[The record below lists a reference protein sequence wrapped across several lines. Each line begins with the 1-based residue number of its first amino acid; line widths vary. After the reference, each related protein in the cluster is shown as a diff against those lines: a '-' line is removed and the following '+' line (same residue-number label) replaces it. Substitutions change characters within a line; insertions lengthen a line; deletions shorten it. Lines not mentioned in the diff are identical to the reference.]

1 MRVIHLNAGRQIFAC
16 AALAVIVS
24 SGLATAADRF
34 PFDQELLLDAAPMRP
49 AKRMPILTVEPNG
62 NAKIDLWCRTVPA
75 RVEISDATIKIEAG
89 PLPEDLPAM
98 QSAGQCTPGR
108 IKADEEMLASI
119 VQVTEWH
126 PGRRCDPAVRA
137 GNDEIPPGDQLAAGA
152 AGPKNSRP
160 HP

>member
-16 AALAVIVS
+16 AALAVILS
-24 SGLATAADRF
+24 SGLATAADQF

-98 QSAGQCTPGR
+98 QSAGQCTPER
-108 IKADEEMLASI
+108 MQADEEMLAAL
-119 VQVTEWH
+119 VQVTSW
-126 PGRRCDPAVRA
+126 RREGESVVLE
-137 GNDEIPPGDQLAAGA
+137 G
-152 AGPKNSRP
+152 SRELKFRTSD
-160 HP
+160 H

>member
-1 MRVIHLNAGRQIFAC
+1 MRVNHLNAGRQIFAC
-16 AALAVIVS
+16 AALALVLS

-34 PFDQELLLDAAPMRP
+34 PFDHELLLDAAPMRP

-98 QSAGQCTPGR
+98 QSAGQCTPER
-108 IKADEEMLASI
+108 MQADEEMLAAL
-119 VQVTEWH
+119 VQVTGW
-126 PGRRCDPAVRA
+126 RREGESVVLVGSRELKFRA
-137 GNDEIPPGDQLAAGA
+137 SD
-152 AGPKNSRP
+152 
-160 HP
+160 H

>member
-16 AALAVIVS
+16 AALAVILS
-24 SGLATAADRF
+24 SGLATAADQF

-75 RVEISDATIKIEAG
+75 RVEISDAAIKIEAG

-98 QSAGQCTPGR
+98 QSAGQCTPER
-108 IKADEEMLASI
+108 MQADEEMLAAL
-119 VQVTEWH
+119 VQATSW
-126 PGRRCDPAVRA
+126 RREGEGVVLEGSKELKFRTSD
-137 GNDEIPPGDQLAAGA
+137 
-152 AGPKNSRP
+152 
-160 HP
+160 H